1 LTSSTIDRNFLH
13 HRRVVKGIL
22 VTTVQIQGVLGRLR
36 MELPELPDALQR
48 VAEQILE
55 DPTGAA
61 GASIVD
67 LAERAGT
74 STATIT
80 RFCRVLGFRGYAA
93 LRVALA
99 AESGRQEQARWAT
112 DIDREIEPDDP
123 LDRVLDV
130 IASADSRAI
139 QETAA
144 RLDLDSVARVAD
156 AIAAA
161 GRVELFGLGSSGT
174 AAREMAF
181 RLERIRVPVWQRE
194 DAHKALTNAALLR
207 PGDVAIGLSH
217 SGRTREVIEVLAEAA
232 SQGALTVAVTSFAR
246 SPLAQAA
253 EIALTTAVHET
264 TFRLAALSALH
275 SQLVALDLIYVAVAQ
290 RTYERTT
297 EAFEV
302 TARAVEAH
310 RLTDEPGGRRRHR
323 R

>member
-1 LTSSTIDRNFLH
+1 M
-13 HRRVVKGIL
+13 KGIM
-22 VTTVQIQGVLGRLR
+22 VAVQTQGVIGRLR
-36 MELPELPDALQR
+36 MELSTLPDALQR
-48 VAEQILE
+48 VAEQILD
-55 DPTGAA
+55 DPAEAA
-61 GASIVD
+61 QASIVD

-99 AESGRQEQARWAT
+99 AEIGRQEQARWAT
-112 DIDREIEPDDP
+112 DIDREIEPGDP

-144 RLDLDSVARVAD
+144 GLDLDKVAQVAD
-156 AIAAA
+156 AIATA

-181 RLERIRVPVWQRE
+181 RLERIRIPVWYRE
-194 DAHKALTNAALLR
+194 DAHKALTNAALLG
-207 PGDVAIGLSH
+207 PGDVAIALSH
-217 SGRTREVIEVLAEAA
+217 GGRTREVIEVLAEAA
-232 SQGALTVAVTSFAR
+232 SQGALTVAVTSFER
-246 SPLAQAA
+246 SPLGEAA
-253 EIALTTAVHET
+253 DITLTTAVHET
-264 TFRLAALSALH
+264 TFRVAALSALH

-310 RLTDEPGGRRRHR
+310 RLRDQPVARRRR
-323 R
+323 G

>member
-1 LTSSTIDRNFLH
+1 MS
-13 HRRVVKGIL
+13 VV
-22 VTTVQIQGVLGRLR
+22 GRLR
-36 MELPELPDALQR
+36 MELPTLPDALQR

-55 DPTGAA
+55 DPVEAA
-61 GASIVD
+61 QASIVD
-67 LAERAGT
+67 LAVRSGT

-93 LRVALA
+93 LRVAIA
-99 AESGRQEQARWAT
+99 TESGREAQARWET
-112 DIDREIEPDDP
+112 DIDREIEPHDQ
-123 LDRVLDV
+123 LDRVLGV
-130 IASADSRAI
+130 IASADTRAI

-144 RLDLDSVARVAD
+144 RLDVASVARVAD
-156 AIAAA
+156 AIANA

-181 RLERIRVPVWQRE
+181 RLERIRIPCWYRE
-194 DAHKALTNAALLR
+194 DTHKALTNAALLG

-217 SGRTREVIEVLAEAA
+217 SGRTREVIEVMAEAA
-232 SQGALTVAVTSFAR
+232 SQGALTVAVTSFDR
-246 SPLAQAA
+246 SPLAETA
-253 EIALTTAVHET
+253 EIALSTAVHET

-290 RTYERTT
+290 RTYDRTN

-310 RLTDEPGGRRRHR
+310 RLQEEPGRRRR